1 MRVRLAVA
9 VAAISLIAAPVAAAD
24 TGTPGT
30 LSVDGSGSVTLTP
43 DRGVALG
50 VRVRVRPRRPRAA
63 LSAANRTV
71 DAIVGATRAL
81 GVPADGI
88 QTNYV
93 NVYGGTVRVGPR
105 KHQHRVKRFT
115 ANESLSITSTASI
128 VGQVI
133 DAATHAGASN
143 VNGPDFS
150 FSNPNAG
157 AVAATDAALV
167 DARQLA
173 DAAAAALGY
182 TVTGVQS
189 VNLNPQ
195 SSVVVPVAA
204 APGSSSS
211 SSSGT
216 PTNIHPGTEEVDA
229 TVAVVFTIAPS

>member
-9 VAAISLIAAPVAAAD
+9 VAAISLIAAPVASAD

-43 DRGVALG
+43 DLASLTVSVSRSATTSS
-50 VRVRVRPRRPRAA
+50 AA

-88 QTNYV
+88 QTNFV

-143 VNGPDFS
+143 INGPDFS

-173 DAAAAALGY
+173 DAAAATLGY

-189 VNLNPQ
+189 VNLSPQ
-195 SSVVVPVAA
+195 SSVVVPVVA

>member
-1 MRVRLAVA
+1 MRVRLAAA
-9 VAAISLIAAPVAAAD
+9 VAAISLIAVPAAAAD

-30 LSVDGSGSVTLTP
+30 LSVDGSGSVMVTP
-43 DRGVALG
+43 DVASLS
-50 VRVRVRPRRPRAA
+50 VSVNRSATTSSSA
-63 LSAANRTV
+63 LSAANRTA
-71 DAIVGATRAL
+71 DAIVGAVRAL
-81 GVPADGI
+81 GVPASGI

-93 NVYGGTVRVGPR
+93 NVSGGTVLVGPR
-105 KHQHRVKRFT
+105 KHRRRVRRFT
-115 ANESLSITSTASI
+115 ANESLTITSTASI

-157 AVAATDAALV
+157 AVAATDAAIA

-182 TVTGVQS
+182 TVTGVES

-195 SSVVVPVAA
+195 SSVVEPVAS

-216 PTNIHPGTEEVDA
+216 PTNVHPGTEEVDA